1 MKLRRTPE
9 RVPGPAPELCQDT
22 ELVLLDLGY
31 SWDDIL
37 KLKEQGV
44 IIA

>member
-9 RVPGPAPELCQDT
+9 RVPGPAPEL
-22 ELVLLDLGY
+22 VLLDLGY

-37 KLKEQGV
+37 NLKEQGG